1 MSSKKQPN
9 LEDLLFF
16 ISKKGNRVALS
27 SIVRISP
34 TTIYL
39 NTGSTLNIK
48 DPEDLAQLETKLV
61 AFEEYKL
68 SKQQADLDAKIAKL
82 TKADIVEHT
91 EVLKDHLTDVTAK
104 ATSIINDVFNTILKQ
119 SEQTSERVTSVVN
132 NQISLVETLTTNLNT
147 ATRNISNLS
156 SQMTRLT
163 SNGKDLTSMMEAIT
177 KTKTELEGTI
187 KLLKECLDV

>member
-91 EVLKDHLTDVTAK
+91 EVLKDRLT
-104 ATSIINDVFNTILKQ
+104 DVFNTILKQ
-119 SEQTSERVTSVVN
+119 SEQTSEKVTRVVN
-132 NQISLVETLTTNLNT
+132 NQIGLVETLTTN
-147 ATRNISNLS
+147 ISSLS

-163 SNGKDLTSMMEAIT
+163 SNGEDLTSMMEAIT

>member
-48 DPEDLAQLETKLV
+48 DPEDLAQLEAKLV

-91 EVLKDHLTDVTAK
+91 KILKDHLTDV
-104 ATSIINDVFNTILKQ
+104 FNTILQQ
-119 SEQTSERVTSVVN
+119 SEQTSEKVTRVVN
-132 NQISLVETLTTNLNT
+132 NQIGLVETLTTN
-147 ATRNISNLS
+147 ISSLS
-156 SQMTRLT
+156 SQMAKLT
-163 SNGKDLTSMMEAIT
+163 SNGEDLTSMMEAIT

>member
-48 DPEDLAQLETKLV
+48 DHEDLAQLEAKLV

-82 TKADIVEHT
+82 TKADIAEHT
-91 EVLKDHLTDVTAK
+91 EVLKEHLT
-104 ATSIINDVFNTILKQ
+104 DVFNTILKQ
-119 SEQTSERVTSVVN
+119 SEQTSEKVTRVVN
-132 NQISLVETLTTNLNT
+132 NQIGLVETLTTN
-147 ATRNISNLS
+147 ISSLS

-163 SNGKDLTSMMEAIT
+163 SNGEDLTSMMEAIT

>member
-48 DPEDLAQLETKLV
+48 DSEDLAQLETKLV

-82 TKADIVEHT
+82 TKADIAEHT
-91 EVLKDHLTDVTAK
+91 EVLKEHLT
-104 ATSIINDVFNTILKQ
+104 DVFNTILKQ
-119 SEQTSERVTSVVN
+119 SEQTSEKVTRVVN
-132 NQISLVETLTTNLNT
+132 NQIGLVETLTTN
-147 ATRNISNLS
+147 ISSLS

>member
-48 DPEDLAQLETKLV
+48 DSEDLAQLEAKLV

-82 TKADIVEHT
+82 TKADIAEHT
-91 EVLKDHLTDVTAK
+91 EVLKEHLT
-104 ATSIINDVFNTILKQ
+104 DVFNTILKQ
-119 SEQTSERVTSVVN
+119 SEQTSEKVTSVVN
-132 NQISLVETLTTNLNT
+132 NQIGLVEILTT
-147 ATRNISNLS
+147 NISNLS

-163 SNGKDLTSMMEAIT
+163 SNGEDLTSMMEAIT

>member
-9 LEDLLFF
+9 LEELLFF

-48 DPEDLAQLETKLV
+48 DPEDLAQLEAKLV

-91 EVLKDHLTDVTAK
+91 EVLKDHLTDV
-104 ATSIINDVFNTILKQ
+104 FNTILKQ
-119 SEQTSERVTSVVN
+119 SEQTSEKVTRVVN
-132 NQISLVETLTTNLNT
+132 NQIGLVETLTTN
-147 ATRNISNLS
+147 ISSLS

-163 SNGKDLTSMMEAIT
+163 SNGEDLTSMMEAIT

>member
-48 DPEDLAQLETKLV
+48 NPEDLAQLEAKLV

-91 EVLKDHLTDVTAK
+91 EVLKDHLTDV
-104 ATSIINDVFNTILKQ
+104 FNTILKQ
-119 SEQTSERVTSVVN
+119 SEQTSEKVTRVVN
-132 NQISLVETLTTNLNT
+132 NQIGLVETLTTN
-147 ATRNISNLS
+147 ISSLS

-163 SNGKDLTSMMEAIT
+163 SNGEDLTSMMEAIT

>member
-82 TKADIVEHT
+82 TKADIAEHT
-91 EVLKDHLTDVTAK
+91 EVLKDHLT
-104 ATSIINDVFNTILKQ
+104 DVFNTILKQ
-119 SEQTSERVTSVVN
+119 SEQTSEKVTRVVN
-132 NQISLVETLTTNLNT
+132 NQIGLVETLTTN
-147 ATRNISNLS
+147 ISSLS

-163 SNGKDLTSMMEAIT
+163 SNGEDLTSMMEAIT

>member
-48 DPEDLAQLETKLV
+48 DSEDLAQLEAKLV

-82 TKADIVEHT
+82 TKADIAEHT
-91 EVLKDHLTDVTAK
+91 EVLKDHLTV
-104 ATSIINDVFNTILKQ
+104 VFNTILKQ
-119 SEQTSERVTSVVN
+119 SEQNSEQVTSVVN
-132 NQISLVETLTTNLNT
+132 NQISLVEALTT
-147 ATRNISNLS
+147 NISNLS

-163 SNGKDLTSMMEAIT
+163 SNGEDLTSMMEAIT

>member
-48 DPEDLAQLETKLV
+48 DSEDLAQLEAKLV
-61 AFEEYKL
+61 AFEEHKL

-91 EVLKDHLTDVTAK
+91 EVLKNHLT
-104 ATSIINDVFNTILKQ
+104 DVFNTILKQ
-119 SEQTSERVTSVVN
+119 SEQTSEKVTNVVN
-132 NQISLVETLTTNLNT
+132 NQIGLVETLTTN
-147 ATRNISNLS
+147 ISSLS

-163 SNGKDLTSMMEAIT
+163 SNGEDLTSMMEAIT

>member
-68 SKQQADLDAKIAKL
+68 SKQQTDLDAKIAKL
-82 TKADIVEHT
+82 TKADIAEHT
-91 EVLKDHLTDVTAK
+91 EVLKDHLT
-104 ATSIINDVFNTILKQ
+104 DVFNTILKQ
-119 SEQTSERVTSVVN
+119 SEQTSEKVTRVVN
-132 NQISLVETLTTNLNT
+132 NQIGLVETLTTN
-147 ATRNISNLS
+147 ISSLS

-163 SNGKDLTSMMEAIT
+163 SNGEDLTSMMEAIT

>member
-91 EVLKDHLTDVTAK
+91 KILKDHLT
-104 ATSIINDVFNTILKQ
+104 DVFNTILKQ
-119 SEQTSERVTSVVN
+119 SEQTSEKVTSVVN
-132 NQISLVETLTTNLNT
+132 NQISLVETLTTN
-147 ATRNISNLS
+147 ISSLS

>member
-1 MSSKKQPN
+1 MSYKKQPN

-39 NTGSTLNIK
+39 NTGSTLNIT
-48 DPEDLAQLETKLV
+48 DPEDLAQLEAKLV

-82 TKADIVEHT
+82 TKADIAEHT
-91 EVLKDHLTDVTAK
+91 EVLKEHLT
-104 ATSIINDVFNTILKQ
+104 DVFNTILKQ
-119 SEQTSERVTSVVN
+119 SEQTSEKVTRVVS
-132 NQISLVETLTTNLNT
+132 NQIGLVETLTTN
-147 ATRNISNLS
+147 ISSLS

-163 SNGKDLTSMMEAIT
+163 SNGEDLTSMMEAIT
-177 KTKTELEGTI
+177 KTKTELEWTI

>member
-91 EVLKDHLTDVTAK
+91 EVLKGHLA
-104 ATSIINDVFNTILKQ
+104 DVFNTILKQ
-119 SEQTSERVTSVVN
+119 SEQTSEKVTSVVN
-132 NQISLVETLTTNLNT
+132 NQISLVETLTTN
-147 ATRNISNLS
+147 ISNLS

-163 SNGKDLTSMMEAIT
+163 SNGEDLTSMMEAIT

>member
-48 DPEDLAQLETKLV
+48 DSEDLAQLEAKLV

-82 TKADIVEHT
+82 TKVDIAEHT
-91 EVLKDHLTDVTAK
+91 EVLKEHLT
-104 ATSIINDVFNTILKQ
+104 DVFNTILKQ
-119 SEQTSERVTSVVN
+119 SEQTSEKVTRVVN
-132 NQISLVETLTTNLNT
+132 NQIGLVETLTTN
-147 ATRNISNLS
+147 ISSLS

>member
-48 DPEDLAQLETKLV
+48 DPEDLAQLEAKLV

-91 EVLKDHLTDVTAK
+91 EVLKDHLTDV
-104 ATSIINDVFNTILKQ
+104 FNTILKQ
-119 SEQTSERVTSVVN
+119 SEQTSEKVTSVVN

-163 SNGKDLTSMMEAIT
+163 SNGEDLTSMMEAIT

>member
-48 DPEDLAQLETKLV
+48 DPEDLTQLETKLV

-91 EVLKDHLTDVTAK
+91 EVLKDHLTDV
-104 ATSIINDVFNTILKQ
+104 FNTILKQ
-119 SEQTSERVTSVVN
+119 SEQTSEKVTSVVN
-132 NQISLVETLTTNLNT
+132 NQIGLVETLTTN
-147 ATRNISNLS
+147 ISSLS

-163 SNGKDLTSMMEAIT
+163 SNGEDLTSMMEAIT

>member
-91 EVLKDHLTDVTAK
+91 EVLKDRLT
-104 ATSIINDVFNTILKQ
+104 DVFNTILKQ
-119 SEQTSERVTSVVN
+119 SEQTSEKVTSVVN
-132 NQISLVETLTTNLNT
+132 NQISLVETLTTN
-147 ATRNISNLS
+147 ISSLS

-163 SNGKDLTSMMEAIT
+163 SNGEDLTSMMEAIT

>member
-1 MSSKKQPN
+1 MSSKKQSN

-27 SIVRISP
+27 SIIRISP

-48 DPEDLAQLETKLV
+48 DPEDLAQLEAKLV

-91 EVLKDHLTDVTAK
+91 EVLKDRLT
-104 ATSIINDVFNTILKQ
+104 DVFNTILKQ
-119 SEQTSERVTSVVN
+119 SEQTSEKVTRVVN
-132 NQISLVETLTTNLNT
+132 NQIGLVETLTTN
-147 ATRNISNLS
+147 ISSLS
-156 SQMTRLT
+156 SQMAKLT
-163 SNGKDLTSMMEAIT
+163 SNGEDLTSMMEAIT
-177 KTKTELEGTI
+177 KTKNELEGTI

>member
-16 ISKKGNRVALS
+16 ISKKGNRIALS
-27 SIVRISP
+27 SIIRISP

-91 EVLKDHLTDVTAK
+91 EVLKDHLTDV
-104 ATSIINDVFNTILKQ
+104 FNTILKQ
-119 SEQTSERVTSVVN
+119 SEQTSEKVTRVVN
-132 NQISLVETLTTNLNT
+132 NQIGLVETLTTN
-147 ATRNISNLS
+147 ISSLS

-163 SNGKDLTSMMEAIT
+163 SNGEDLTSMMEAIT

>member
-91 EVLKDHLTDVTAK
+91 EVLKDHLTDV
-104 ATSIINDVFNTILKQ
+104 FNTILKQ
-119 SEQTSERVTSVVN
+119 SEQTSEKVSSVVN

-163 SNGKDLTSMMEAIT
+163 SNGEDLTSMMEAIT

>member
-61 AFEEYKL
+61 TFEEYKL

-82 TKADIVEHT
+82 TKADIAEHT
-91 EVLKDHLTDVTAK
+91 GVLKDHLT
-104 ATSIINDVFNTILKQ
+104 DVFNTILKQ
-119 SEQTSERVTSVVN
+119 SEQTSEKVTSVVN
-132 NQISLVETLTTNLNT
+132 NQIGLVETLTTN
-147 ATRNISNLS
+147 ISSLS

>member
-91 EVLKDHLTDVTAK
+91 EVLKDHLTDV
-104 ATSIINDVFNTILKQ
+104 FNTILKQ
-119 SEQTSERVTSVVN
+119 SEQTSEKVTNVVN
-132 NQISLVETLTTNLNT
+132 NQISLVETLTT
-147 ATRNISNLS
+147 NISNLS

>member
-91 EVLKDHLTDVTAK
+91 EVLKDHLTDV
-104 ATSIINDVFNTILKQ
+104 FNTILKQ
-119 SEQTSERVTSVVN
+119 SEQTSEKVTNVVN
-132 NQISLVETLTTNLNT
+132 NQIGLVETLTTN
-147 ATRNISNLS
+147 ISSLS

-163 SNGKDLTSMMEAIT
+163 SNGEDLTSMMEAIT

>member
-9 LEDLLFF
+9 LEELLFF

-39 NTGSTLNIK
+39 NTGSTLNIT
-48 DPEDLAQLETKLV
+48 DPEDLAQLEAKLV

-91 EVLKDHLTDVTAK
+91 EVLKDHLTDV
-104 ATSIINDVFNTILKQ
+104 FNTILKQ
-119 SEQTSERVTSVVN
+119 SEQTSEKVTRVVN
-132 NQISLVETLTTNLNT
+132 NQIGLVETLTTN
-147 ATRNISNLS
+147 ISSLS

-163 SNGKDLTSMMEAIT
+163 SNGEDLTSMMEAIT

>member
-48 DPEDLAQLETKLV
+48 DPEDLAQLEAKLV

-68 SKQQADLDAKIAKL
+68 SKQQADLDVKIEKL

-91 EVLKDHLTDVTAK
+91 EVLKDRLT
-104 ATSIINDVFNTILKQ
+104 DVFNTILKQ
-119 SEQTSERVTSVVN
+119 SEQTSEKVTSVVN
-132 NQISLVETLTTNLNT
+132 NQIGLVETLTTN
-147 ATRNISNLS
+147 ISSLS

>member
-48 DPEDLAQLETKLV
+48 DSEDLAQLEAKLV

-91 EVLKDHLTDVTAK
+91 EVLKDHLTDV
-104 ATSIINDVFNTILKQ
+104 FNTILKQ
-119 SEQTSERVTSVVN
+119 SEQTSEKVTSVVN
-132 NQISLVETLTTNLNT
+132 NQINLVEILTT
-147 ATRNISNLS
+147 NISNLS

-163 SNGKDLTSMMEAIT
+163 SNGEDLTSMMEAIT

>member
-1 MSSKKQPN
+1 MSSKKQSN
-9 LEDLLFF
+9 LEDILFF

-91 EVLKDHLTDVTAK
+91 EVLKDRLT
-104 ATSIINDVFNTILKQ
+104 DVFNTILKQ
-119 SEQTSERVTSVVN
+119 SEQTSEKVTNVVN
-132 NQISLVETLTTNLNT
+132 NQIGLVETLTTN
-147 ATRNISNLS
+147 ISSLS

>member
-48 DPEDLAQLETKLV
+48 DSEDLAQLEAKLV

-91 EVLKDHLTDVTAK
+91 EVLKDHLTDV
-104 ATSIINDVFNTILKQ
+104 FNTILKQ
-119 SEQTSERVTSVVN
+119 SEQTSEKVTSVVN
-132 NQISLVETLTTNLNT
+132 NQISLVETLTTN
-147 ATRNISNLS
+147 ISSLS

-163 SNGKDLTSMMEAIT
+163 SNGEDLTSMMEAIT

>member
-39 NTGSTLNIK
+39 NTGLTLNIK

-91 EVLKDHLTDVTAK
+91 EVLKDRLT
-104 ATSIINDVFNTILKQ
+104 DVFNTILKQ

-132 NQISLVETLTTNLNT
+132 NQIGLVEILTT
-147 ATRNISNLS
+147 NISNLS

-163 SNGKDLTSMMEAIT
+163 SNGEDLTSMMEAIT

>member
-27 SIVRISP
+27 SIIRISP

-39 NTGSTLNIK
+39 NTGSKLNIT

-91 EVLKDHLTDVTAK
+91 EVLKDHLTDV
-104 ATSIINDVFNTILKQ
+104 FNTILKQ
-119 SEQTSERVTSVVN
+119 SEQTSEKVTSVVN
-132 NQISLVETLTTNLNT
+132 NQIGLVETLTTN
-147 ATRNISNLS
+147 ISSLS

-163 SNGKDLTSMMEAIT
+163 SNGEDLTSMMEAIT

>member
-48 DPEDLAQLETKLV
+48 DSEDLAQLEAKLV

-82 TKADIVEHT
+82 TKADIAEHT
-91 EVLKDHLTDVTAK
+91 EVLKNHLT
-104 ATSIINDVFNTILKQ
+104 DVFNTILKQ
-119 SEQTSERVTSVVN
+119 SEQTSERVSSVVN
-132 NQISLVETLTTNLNT
+132 NQIGLVEILTTNLNT

-163 SNGKDLTSMMEAIT
+163 SNGEDLTSMMEAIT

>member
-48 DPEDLAQLETKLV
+48 DSEDLAQLEAKLV

-82 TKADIVEHT
+82 TKADIAEHT
-91 EVLKDHLTDVTAK
+91 EVLKEHLT
-104 ATSIINDVFNTILKQ
+104 DVFNTILKQ
-119 SEQTSERVTSVVN
+119 SEQTSEKVTNVVN
-132 NQISLVETLTTNLNT
+132 NQINLVEILTT
-147 ATRNISNLS
+147 NISNLS

-163 SNGKDLTSMMEAIT
+163 SNGEDLTSMMEAIT

>member
-91 EVLKDHLTDVTAK
+91 EVLKDSLT
-104 ATSIINDVFNTILKQ
+104 DVFNTILKQ
-119 SEQTSERVTSVVN
+119 SEQTSEKVTRVVN
-132 NQISLVETLTTNLNT
+132 NQISLVETLTTN
-147 ATRNISNLS
+147 ISSLS

-163 SNGKDLTSMMEAIT
+163 SNGEDLTSMMEAIT

>member
-48 DPEDLAQLETKLV
+48 DSEDLAQLEAKLV

-91 EVLKDHLTDVTAK
+91 EVLKDHLTDV
-104 ATSIINDVFNTILKQ
+104 FNTILKQ
-119 SEQTSERVTSVVN
+119 SEQTSEKVTNVVN
-132 NQISLVETLTTNLNT
+132 NQISLVETLTTN
-147 ATRNISNLS
+147 ISSLS